1 MGPNEPLSISF
12 DLIIKSTHLLR
23 GENTKKNK
31 SREPHASNITVVN
44 KLVLSGF
51 FFFSTP
57 IAVSPPTL
65 SDHATTFCF
74 YQRCKHIILALI
86 FLFFFRS
93 VILCLDVQESI
104 EGLSHTDLTN
114 FLASFFT
121 V

>member
-51 FFFSTP
+51 FFFFPLQSLSLLPLFQTTP
-57 IAVSPPTL
+57 RHFVFIRDVNIS
-65 SDHATTFCF
+65 
-74 YQRCKHIILALI
+74 
-86 FLFFFRS
+86 FL
-93 VILCLDVQESI
+93 L
-104 EGLSHTDLTN
+104 
-114 FLASFFT
+114 
-121 V
+121 

>member
-1 MGPNEPLSISF
+1 MSHCLFLF

-31 SREPHASNITVVN
+31 SREAHASNITVVN
-44 KLVLSGF
+44 KLVLSV

-65 SDHATTFCF
+65 SDQAMTFCF

-93 VILCLDVQESI
+93 SILCLDVQESI